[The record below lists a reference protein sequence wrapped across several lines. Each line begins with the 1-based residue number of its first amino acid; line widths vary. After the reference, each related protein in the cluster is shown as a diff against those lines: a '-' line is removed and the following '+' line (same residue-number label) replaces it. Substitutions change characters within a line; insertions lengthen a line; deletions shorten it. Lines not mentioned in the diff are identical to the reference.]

1 MRLKKVAAL
10 VLSAAMAM
18 SIMAPAALAAEPDTS
33 ENCIAAFQNIWDKVT
48 GKSYTYLYAALSWD
62 EYWANEGVYA
72 AGSTTSNDQLDSH
85 DEHDKG
91 AFDAVSRATTNH
103 GLHRGSFQQ
112 VATIYATDGSTYTV
126 SHWSTDGKTFYTTDG
141 TAYGWSKGTVTK
153 PDGTTA
159 KMDHYEISG
168 TKYVPVRVATADLA
182 DFCSKYATVQN
193 GDKLVGGYS
202 ENKLVSYEAVAEVNA
217 NTNGLKYATK
227 SGDSYTFSEAHTGTG
242 SGIAGEAQKA
252 ADGLIVTVK
261 SGSDVGSFGETIRV
275 DLTGNYGELGS
286 RMQAVEWTY
295 YGNDSTYTNALQT
308 YGTKFAADNWMHKSM
323 GIQLGMTDSLRA
335 QFPEGT
341 DGTGYWTITLRA
353 LGYAD
358 TVIKFQVT
366 SDNIAKQELADDADR
381 AALQAVVN
389 EAQAKNKAQ
398 YTAASFADLQTELD
412 ESVELLAKSTLY
424 KATAQ
429 EQVTH
434 LTEALQNLKAV

>member
-1 MRLKKVAAL
+1 MKPKKLIAL
-10 VLSAAMAM
+10 LLSMAM
-18 SIMAPAALAAEPDTS
+18 VMSLATMSAFAAAPDDS
-33 ENCIAAFQNIWDKVT
+33 ENCLQQIVNVLT
-48 GKSYTYLYAALSWD
+48 GKQYTYLYAALDWD

-72 AGSTTSNDQLDSH
+72 AGSTAANDQLDSH

-112 VATIYATDGSTYTV
+112 VATIYATDGSSYTI

-168 TKYVPVRVATADLA
+168 TKYVPVRVATSDLA

-193 GDKLVGGYS
+193 GGQLVGGYS
-202 ENKLVSYEAVAEVNA
+202 ENKLVSYALTAAVDA

-227 SGDSYTFSEAHTGTG
+227 SGDGYTFSAAHNGTG
-242 SGIAGEAQKA
+242 SGIEGVDQQT
-252 ADGLIVTVK
+252 ADGLVVTVR
-261 SGSDVGSFGETIRV
+261 SGDDVGSFGETIRV

-286 RMQAVEWTY
+286 RMQSVVWTY
-295 YGNDSTYTNALQT
+295 YGDDSTYTNAKAT

-323 GIQLGMTDSLRA
+323 GIQLGLTDSLRA

-341 DGTGYWTITLRA
+341 DGTGYWTITVRA

-358 TVIKFQVT
+358 TVIKIQVT
-366 SDNIAKQELADDADR
+366 SDNIAKQELADASDR
-381 AALQAVVN
+381 AALQAVVDQ
-389 EAQAKNKAQ
+389 AQAKVKSQ
-398 YTAASFADLQTELD
+398 YTAASWANLETELD

-424 KATAQ
+424 KAAAL

-434 LTEALQNLKAV
+434 LTEALNNLQAV